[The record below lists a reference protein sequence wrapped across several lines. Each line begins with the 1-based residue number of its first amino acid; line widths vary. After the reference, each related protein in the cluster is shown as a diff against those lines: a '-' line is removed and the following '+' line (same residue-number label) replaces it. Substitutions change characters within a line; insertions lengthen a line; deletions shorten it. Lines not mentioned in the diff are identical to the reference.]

1 MRTSWSVWRVILQE
15 FIKEILRK
23 MITCMDKETEEEGQ
37 VLTAEIG
44 ETMIETEADQETRRE
59 EEEVTMEHHGRDQI
73 LVLGTVH
80 QIETIDQPQEK
91 DTTEAL
97 QEEDTKETLQEE
109 DITETIPQTD
119 TIDLAPKKDTDLNTH
134 PTIKKDLKVGRGV
147 VTMVEMG
154 QERKEMVAREE
165 TLIAEKEGATASETT
180 RGEEEEKVKDIKVV
194 AIQRKG
200 KAKTARLDA
209 FGADQRIIWQ

>member
-1 MRTSWSVWRVILQE
+1 ME
-15 FIKEILRK
+15 
-23 MITCMDKETEEEGQ
+23 KETGEEGQ
-37 VLTAEIG
+37 VLTTEIG
-44 ETMIETEADQETRRE
+44 ETMIEIEVDQGTKRE
-59 EEEVTMEHHGRDQI
+59 EEEVTKEHHSRDQT

-80 QIETIDQPQEK
+80 RIETIDQHQEV

-119 TIDLAPKKDTDLNTH
+119 MIDLAPKKDTDLSTH
-134 PTIKKDLKVGRGV
+134 PIIKKDLKVGQEI

-165 TLIAEKEGATASETT
+165 TLIEA
-180 RGEEEEKVKDIKVV
+180 
-194 AIQRKG
+194 
-200 KAKTARLDA
+200 
-209 FGADQRIIWQ
+209 